1 MSDKSKEEFLPELIT
16 QLKSDEE
23 KIMAVEY
30 FSIKQKDKYNHWL
43 AKFLSLFQFYKYYAI
58 TLGQTTYYS
67 CNKNDIDNSWR
78 AHENKHKEQYARD
91 GWIKFI
97 SRYIWQA
104 ITKGYYNIDYE
115 IEAFEAA
122 RKQMD

>member
-1 MSDKSKEEFLPELIT
+1 MSDKSKEELLAELIT
-16 QLKSDEE
+16 QLKTKEE

-43 AKFLSLFQFYKYYAI
+43 AKFISLFQPYRYYAI
-58 TLGQTTYYS
+58 TLGQITYYS
-67 CNKNDIDNSWR
+67 CDKADIDSSWR
-78 AHENKHKEQYARD
+78 AHEDKHKEQFARD
-91 GWIKFI
+91 GWIKFL
-97 SRYIWQA
+97 SRYIYQA